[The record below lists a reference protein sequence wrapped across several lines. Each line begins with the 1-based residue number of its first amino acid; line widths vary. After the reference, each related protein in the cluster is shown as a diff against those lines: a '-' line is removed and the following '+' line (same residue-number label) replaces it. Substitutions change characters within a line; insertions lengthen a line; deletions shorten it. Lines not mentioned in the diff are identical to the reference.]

1 MSFNLTDMSLES
13 LKFAPLTNEN
23 IKEVYQMCEENV
35 LFLSHPIDAFKK
47 VSLGSNL
54 FDPDLSVVTT
64 NDEGTVIAFFM
75 MVLRRSNVPSRKVA
89 ALKFFVV
96 KKEWRLKGLG
106 SMIYSRL
113 VNTIKISKNPSSRMK
128 IEAMRGQPDYWLP
141 GLDPRHTEAF
151 FFLKKQGFNKGRE
164 FIDLCVDLSS
174 VSETQPPSEFNGYKI
189 RRATINDED
198 ELIPLKFMPKLYQ
211 FSFWPEEV
219 KLSLQN
225 DPISTFIASEPK
237 REKIAGWASHSV
249 QYPGSFGPTG
259 VKKSERGRGLGSL
272 LLKWCLWDL
281 KNIGLKQCQILWVE
295 EDTVYFYLKSI
306 GARICKTYW
315 LMNKKL

>member
-1 MSFNLTDMSLES
+1 MSIES
-13 LKFAPLTNEN
+13 LKFGPLTDEN
-23 IKEVYQMCEENV
+23 IKEVYQMCEKNV

-64 NDEGTVIAFFM
+64 NDEGTVVAFFM

-96 KKEWRLKGLG
+96 KKEWRLKGIG
-106 SMIYSRL
+106 TQIYSRL
-113 VNTIKISKNPSSRMK
+113 VKTIKSSKDPNSRMK

-151 FFLKKQGFNKGRE
+151 FFLKKQGFKKRKE
-164 FIDLCVDLSS
+164 FIDLCVDLKS
-174 VSETQPPSEFNGYKI
+174 VSDAQPPSELDGYKI
-189 RRATINDED
+189 RRATINDKD

-225 DPISTFIASEPK
+225 DPISTFIVIDPK
-237 REKIAGWASHSV
+237 KGEIIGWASHSI

-259 VKKSERGRGLGSL
+259 VRKSDRGIGLGSL

-281 KNIGLKQCQILWVE
+281 KNMGMEQCQILWVE
-295 EDTVYFYLKSI
+295 GDTIYFYLKSV

>member
-1 MSFNLTDMSLES
+1 MSFNLTDISLES
-13 LKFAPLTNEN
+13 LKFAPLANEN

-113 VNTIKISKNPSSRMK
+113 VNTIKTSNRTTLYIR
-128 IEAMRGQPDYWLP
+128 
-141 GLDPRHTEAF
+141 
-151 FFLKKQGFNKGRE
+151 KQ
-164 FIDLCVDLSS
+164 
-174 VSETQPPSEFNGYKI
+174 
-189 RRATINDED
+189 
-198 ELIPLKFMPKLYQ
+198 
-211 FSFWPEEV
+211 
-219 KLSLQN
+219 SLEQ
-225 DPISTFIASEPK
+225 K
-237 REKIAGWASHSV
+237 
-249 QYPGSFGPTG
+249 
-259 VKKSERGRGLGSL
+259 
-272 LLKWCLWDL
+272 
-281 KNIGLKQCQILWVE
+281 
-295 EDTVYFYLKSI
+295 
-306 GARICKTYW
+306 
-315 LMNKKL
+315 